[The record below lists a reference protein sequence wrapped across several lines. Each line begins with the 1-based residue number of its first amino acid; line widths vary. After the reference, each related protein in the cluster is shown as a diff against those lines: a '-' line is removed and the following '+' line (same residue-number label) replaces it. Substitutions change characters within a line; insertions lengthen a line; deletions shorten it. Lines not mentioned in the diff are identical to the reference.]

1 MSKRSEFLLKIAVV
15 IVAVFAVVMLIV
27 MRVRINEFQAERE
40 ELREEMSSYE
50 RRIKELEEKLTQPD
64 SEFSS
69 DSKEGNNS
77 K

>member
-27 MRVRINEFQAERE
+27 MRVRINEFQTERE
-40 ELREEMSSYE
+40 ELREELSSYE

-69 DSKEGNNS
+69 GSKEGDTS

>member
-69 DSKEGNNS
+69 DSMEGDNS

>member
-69 DSKEGNNS
+69 DSKEGDNS